1 MDRDPGQ
8 TLSCDTWGTMPLS
21 LVSRGQNHLVSVTD
35 VQRLVSLDI
44 FMILVY
50 RVQYHLQ
57 YLTDVLRSVSRT
69 VVDLVQWQESQDQT
83 LSDW

>member
-1 MDRDPGQ
+1 MY
-8 TLSCDTWGTMPLS
+8 
-21 LVSRGQNHLVSVTD
+21 RGQNHLVSVTD

-50 RVQYHLQ
+50 RVQYHLLS
-57 YLTDVLRSVSRT
+57 LTDVLRSVSRT